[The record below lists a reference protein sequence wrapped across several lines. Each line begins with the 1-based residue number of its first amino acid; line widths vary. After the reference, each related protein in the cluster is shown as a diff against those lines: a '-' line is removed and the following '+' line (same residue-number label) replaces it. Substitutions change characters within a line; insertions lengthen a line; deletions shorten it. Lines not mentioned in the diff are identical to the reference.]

1 MNQPEFLEADAVLF
15 MHDHAIR
22 EWGGHATCNNN
33 S

>member
-22 EWGGHATCNNN
+22 EWGGPRNLQQ
-33 S
+33 